1 MVKSNKGISII
12 ESLVCIVIIGIG
24 FIAVMQL
31 SAFSINSMD
40 RATERNKLNYLS
52 EMVMEDM
59 IGDPD
64 NVSKYGN
71 FNKTCS
77 SGNQNTSDLHTRM
90 KKKWDDKLQEKNFM
104 KVDNK
109 DRKPKCDNYD
119 TKKTYVNSGTNTS
132 GRVKDQSTGQMV
144 DFFLFCSKSNSTE
157 SSCKYN
163 SNLEYRYMITLD
175 RFQNMKVFRYNK
187 NKNKWNKIDG

>member
-1 MVKSNKGISII
+1 MAKSNRGVSLI

-24 FIAVMQL
+24 FIAIMQL

-40 RATERNKLNYLS
+40 RATEKNKLNYLS

-64 NVSKYGN
+64 NVSKYAN

-90 KKKWDDKLQEKNFM
+90 KKKWDDKLQEKNLM

-132 GRVKDQSTGQMV
+132 GRVNFFTG
-144 DFFLFCSKSNSTE
+144 KGKRK
-157 SSCKYN
+157 KY
-163 SNLEYRYMITLD
+163 LGVVV
-175 RFQNMKVFRYNK
+175 K
-187 NKNKWNKIDG
+187 